1 MGGDVFRRFALP
13 GAELHDYAGD
23 IDGGGGSC
31 TGAGD
36 DKPVHGFPSD
46 RAGAECDG
54 ILAAYWNFMRL
65 FDIFGGVV
73 ATSQITN

>member
-23 IDGGGGSC
+23 IHGGSGSGVG
-31 TGAGD
+31 TLD
-36 DKPVHGFPSD
+36 DKPIHRFSFD
-46 RAGAECDG
+46 SARAECDG